1 MIVKWI
7 HFLLCEQFYHHDK
20 YYSDMNSQTPL
31 IISFFTDLFK
41 TASEVS
47 VGMFS
52 LITLLHNMD
61 PW

>member
-1 MIVKWI
+1 MSNFITTT
-7 HFLLCEQFYHHDK
+7 Q

-31 IISFFTDLFK
+31 IIYFFTDLFK

-52 LITLLHNMD
+52 LITLLHNMN
-61 PW
+61 PWQFIHFLT